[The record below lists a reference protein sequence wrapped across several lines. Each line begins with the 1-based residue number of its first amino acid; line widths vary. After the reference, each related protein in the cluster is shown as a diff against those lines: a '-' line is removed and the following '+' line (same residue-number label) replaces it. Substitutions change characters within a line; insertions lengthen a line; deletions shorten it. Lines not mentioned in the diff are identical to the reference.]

1 MRLLGLAAPVG
12 LLLTNQGV
20 PPLRGLG
27 FGLPI
32 KQITTETGGPIS
44 APVLEFK
51 FCPIRLL
58 IWHQAS
64 RGLPE
69 FMVMDLHVG
78 FYNSVLP
85 SLRFTTGFRASGL
98 PLLTRSSCVSC
109 LLDCKEQP
117 WQGCSSCVL
126 LVCPSRDPASLR
138 RGLIGSCA
146 NMLMLRRRG
155 SLLHA
160 GAGACCSS
168 VFVAVGLPF
177 KELGCA
183 AASGFGLWSANQT
196 NEN

>member
-58 IWHQAS
+58 IWHPAS

-78 FYNSVLP
+78 FTTP
-85 SLRFTTGFRASGL
+85 SSPRSGSRFRVATPHSF
-98 PLLTRSSCVSC
+98 
-109 LLDCKEQP
+109 
-117 WQGCSSCVL
+117 
-126 LVCPSRDPASLR
+126 LVCFLLLR
-138 RGLIGSCA
+138 LQRAAMAG
-146 NMLMLRRRG
+146 MLKL
-155 SLLHA
+155 
-160 GAGACCSS
+160 C
-168 VFVAVGLPF
+168 FVGL
-177 KELGCA
+177 
-183 AASGFGLWSANQT
+183 SIS
-196 NEN
+196 

>member
-1 MRLLGLAAPVG
+1 MCGRF
-12 LLLTNQGV
+12 GV
-20 PPLRGLG
+20 LG

-109 LLDCKEQP
+109 LLDCKEQA

-138 RGLIGSCA
+138 CGLFGSCA
-146 NMLMLRRRG
+146 KYVDAQMPWFLASCG
-155 SLLHA
+155 CWGLLLQWDF
-160 GAGACCSS
+160 C
-168 VFVAVGLPF
+168 
-177 KELGCA
+177 
-183 AASGFGLWSANQT
+183 
-196 NEN
+196 